1 MSLSRTML
9 DLVEQVRREE
19 RARLAACV
27 RAWGE
32 RLGDHIPD
40 GTMFAELAAMIERA
54 DGAEARVAS
63 GRTTVPPD
71 GLTYR
76 EWCAVMRAF
85 NPGAELRVPACYV
98 RRDEEPS
105 PVEDEIARLFNAAQ
119 TVTTVRGR
127 LGEHVVAPPFVLDL
141 DE

>member
-54 DGAEARVAS
+54 DGDVALPAEKPVA
-63 GRTTVPPD
+63 
-71 GLTYR
+71 L
-76 EWCAVMRAF
+76 
-85 NPGAELRVPACYV
+85 
-98 RRDEEPS
+98 DEEPS
-105 PVEDEIARLFNAAQ
+105 LVEDEIARMFNAAQ

-127 LGEHVVAPPFVLDL
+127 LGEHVVALPFVLDL

>member
-40 GTMFAELAAMIERA
+40 GTMFTELADRIERA
-54 DGAEARVAS
+54 DSAGTLPAE
-63 GRTTVPPD
+63 T
-71 GLTYR
+71 
-76 EWCAVMRAF
+76 
-85 NPGAELRVPACYV
+85 PA
-98 RRDEEPS
+98 
-105 PVEDEIARLFNAAQ
+105 
-119 TVTTVRGR
+119 T
-127 LGEHVVAPPFVLDL
+127 LDL